1 MYKTT
6 RLGTEKVA
14 LAIGKAMMG
23 RRTLGSASSFVSS
36 ELAKMGWMDVRSKAE
51 VKEAADSLA
60 RKCLLAKKE
69 AVLRAIAYGMDDLIK
84 AFNRAYKRTWTR
96 TKKLGTMTKMKM
108 MRGMKEPVV
117 FYLVS
122 SHQKPQPAHA
132 DLQGEL
138 LVDYYWKSTMEA
150 AGLDTETVG
159 RYIHNKRIRTVQ
171 WAMGA
176 PHYLIVRPNCKHRLL
191 PVRTRYV
198 LSHPLSAIR
207 KLEQPRETG
216 VKRPITD
223 HKRWEEYKELRG
235 TVLAKLQKMLG
246 KPMRLGQG

>member
-1 MYKTT
+1 M
-6 RLGTEKVA
+6 
-14 LAIGKAMMG
+14 
-23 RRTLGSASSFVSS
+23 GSASSFVSL

-51 VKEAADSLA
+51 VREAADALA

-69 AVLRAIAYGMDDLIK
+69 AVPRAIAYGMDDLIK
-84 AFNRAYKRTWTR
+84 AFNRAHKRTWTR

-176 PHYLIVRPNCKHRLL
+176 PHYLIVRPNCSHFLI
-191 PVRTRYV
+191 PVRTRMV
-198 LSHPLSAIR
+198 MGTSKKALKKLSYKKES
-207 KLEQPRETG
+207 
-216 VKRPITD
+216 KRPITD

-235 TVLAKLQKMLG
+235 TVLIKLQKMLG
-246 KPMRLGQG
+246 KPMKLGQG